1 MGRKYHCIVPCCDSF
16 LDKGIFHFPKNDSL
30 KKLWIEALKLNS
42 VGPSALVC
50 IKHFREKYDYCKVSY
65 GTGFRYKLSEDA
77 VPNLCL
83 PEKSHESGAHE
94 FFTNKESLDVAK
106 NQDILSVFVEC
117 GTQTHDFYFENSL
130 LKEKL
135 PVMEVENKKLKHE
148 N

>member
-1 MGRKYHCIVPCCDSF
+1 MGRKYHCIVPCCDSY

-77 VPNLCL
+77 IPNLCL
-83 PEKSHESGAHE
+83 PEKSHESGE
-94 FFTNKESLDVAK
+94 I
-106 NQDILSVFVEC
+106 NQEI
-117 GTQTHDFYFENSL
+117 THVYI
-130 LKEKL
+130 KK
-135 PVMEVENKKLKHE
+135 EVENDAFEKIPEVPLKVKIKTEE
-148 N
+148 NVVKFPPEEAFPVYMNG